1 MHRWFHIFIAALS
14 LLVLLGGCDSEN
26 VENSA
31 KKKEKERLE
40 QQRRQEEAERQ
51 RIKDE
56 EKRKKEEEERKKKEE
71 ERKKQEEEKRK
82 KQEEE
87 QKKEEEKRKVEE
99 KRRQKFQ
106 SIAGIYNGVRSQE
119 GKSTSEPF
127 ELKVQLLND
136 GVWYLSIVGYR
147 SYDYL
152 ALTTEEEDKLVFYKI
167 FAYYKIPL
175 TVTCYYTLS
184 SKSVRITSMGG
195 SSTPWEFEGTRQ

>member
-56 EKRKKEEEERKKKEE
+56 EKRKKEEEERKKQEE
-71 ERKKQEEEKRK
+71 ERKKKEEEQRK

-106 SIAGIYNGVRSQE
+106 SIAGLYNGFRLQE
-119 GKSTSEPF
+119 GKRTSEPF
-127 ELKVQLLND
+127 ELKVSEND
-136 GVWYLSIVGYR
+136 GTWYLSIVGYR
-147 SYDYL
+147 SYNYL
-152 ALTTEEEDKLVFYKI
+152 ALTTEEEDKLVFYKVDK
-167 FAYYKIPL
+167 FYSKTLA
-175 TVTCYYTLS
+175 VACYYTLS
-184 SKSVRITSMGG
+184 SKSVRITCTGG
-195 SSTPWEFEGTRQ
+195 TDAPWEFEGTRQ

>member
-31 KKKEKERLE
+31 KKNEKERLE

-56 EKRKKEEEERKKKEE
+56 EKRKKEEEERKK
-71 ERKKQEEEKRK
+71 QEEEQRK

-87 QKKEEEKRKVEE
+87 QKKAEEKRKVEE

-119 GKSTSEPF
+119 GKRTSEPF
-127 ELKVQLLND
+127 ELKVSENN
-136 GVWYLSIVGYR
+136 GAWTLSTVGYR
-147 SYDYL
+147 SYADL

-167 FAYYKIPL
+167 FHYPHISSE

-184 SKSVRITSMGG
+184 SKSVRITCTGG
-195 SSTPWEFEGTRQ
+195 NSAPWEFEGTRQ

>member
-56 EKRKKEEEERKKKEE
+56 EKRKKEEEERKK
-71 ERKKQEEEKRK
+71 QEEEQRK

-87 QKKEEEKRKVEE
+87 QKKA
-99 KRRQKFQ
+99 QKFQ
-106 SIAGIYNGVRSQE
+106 SIAGIYNGFRSQE
-119 GKSTSEPF
+119 GKRTSEPF
-127 ELKVQLLND
+127 ELKVSENN
-136 GVWYLSIVGYR
+136 GTWTLSTVGYR
-147 SYDYL
+147 SYADL

-167 FAYYKIPL
+167 FHYPHIPSE

-184 SKSVRITSMGG
+184 SKSVRITCTGG
-195 SSTPWEFEGTRQ
+195 NNAPWEFEGTRQ